1 MKFQGFFDDMALWF
15 CRQPE
20 NEQLKWITQINDDF
34 RVSYKSEFCYNYF
47 LTYIKKFEE
56 KNDEIY

>member
-20 NEQLKWITQINDDF
+20 NEQLKWITQIHDDF

-47 LTYIKKFEE
+47 LISIKKFG
-56 KNDEIY
+56 K

>member
-47 LTYIKKFEE
+47 LISIKKFG
-56 KNDEIY
+56 K